1 MADAL
6 EVEPEAV
13 TCDVT
18 AGSVN
23 LVFSVLVADQTEA
36 DSVSADAEAEFS
48 TASAASALLNVTVL
62 SAPVVAVD
70 DGHYICENT
79 CASPTTGESLPF
91 ANNTYCQDNGDG
103 AVGSSCA
110 CASLAI
116 RPPPN
121 SLHLARPPSPF
132 PS

>member
-1 MADAL
+1 MSAAGDVADFGDEVVAAMEAEMADAL

-70 DGHYICENT
+70 DG
-79 CASPTTGESLPF
+79 
-91 ANNTYCQDNGDG
+91 
-103 AVGSSCA
+103 GSV
-110 CASLAI
+110 LALGPVSQSET
-116 RPPPN
+116 RRRQA
-121 SLHLARPPSPF
+121 ARRYSTAAH
-132 PS
+132 SR